1 MAEQDWQQS
10 RLIPTSGISGAEEAE
25 RRATS
30 ALLAVMS
37 AVKEFGLAIT
47 KPFGAPATWLSTY
60 VETPFK
66 LDGKSY
72 RPDGLI
78 RASRGGKDWTCLVEV
93 KTGNSELEAKQV
105 EAYLDI
111 ARENKYDCV
120 LTISNQIP
128 AHPGDHPLTVDK
140 RKTKSVQLFHLSWSE
155 IVTQAV
161 ITRVHRGVADPDQ
174 AWILG
179 ELIRYLKHPKSG
191 ASTFTDMGE
200 QWTSV
205 RDAAEFGTLR
215 ISDGGLSDVLDNW
228 ERTLSALCMA
238 FSQELGVDVSVVY
251 SKKERDDV
259 KVRRDTAKRALVDNA
274 TLSGQI
280 RVGGAV
286 SDISIDADLRAARL
300 TLSVELG
307 APKEG
312 RPATRVN
319 WLVRQLKDADGSL
332 VLSAWAAG
340 SRSSLSEKLDVV
352 RETPETLIDDPK
364 KELGKFRVS
373 EVTTLGMGRRTG
385 KNAFVDD
392 VIGTTWKFYSEV
404 VQTLSAWTPK
414 APQAPSGGRTATEAA
429 GIDTRY
435 SEDEYRA
442 STPTANESQVGRQ
455 IYEYGGGLH
464 RFPWGPTG
472 YQNDENGG
480 SESSL

>member
-1 MAEQDWQQS
+1 MSEEDWQQS

-37 AVKEFGLAIT
+37 AVKEFGQAIT
-47 KPFGAPATWLSTY
+47 KPFGAPTTWLSTY

-93 KTGNSELEAKQV
+93 KTGNSELEVKQV

-191 ASTFTDMGE
+191 AATFTDMGE

-215 ISDGGLSDVLDNW
+215 VSDSGLVEVLDNW

-238 FSQELGVDVSVVY
+238 FAQELGVDVSVVY

-259 KVRRDTAKRALVDNA
+259 KVRRDTAKRSLVDNA
-274 TLSGQI
+274 SLTGQI

-286 SDISIDADLRAARL
+286 SDISIEADLRAARL
-300 TLSVELG
+300 ALSVELG

-332 VLSAWAAG
+332 VLSSWAAG
-340 SRSSLSEKLDVV
+340 SRSSLSEKLEAV
-352 RETPETLIDDPK
+352 REKPEILVDDPK
-364 KELGKFRVS
+364 KELGKFRVT
-373 EVTTLGMGRRTG
+373 EVTTLGMGRRSG

-392 VIGTTWKFYSEV
+392 VIGSTWKFYSEV

-442 STPTANESQVGRQ
+442 TTPPVRESQVGRQ
-455 IYEYGGGLH
+455 VYEYGGGLH
-464 RFPWGPTG
+464 QFPWGPTVH
-472 YQNDENGG
+472 QKDEGG
-480 SESSL
+480 RSA